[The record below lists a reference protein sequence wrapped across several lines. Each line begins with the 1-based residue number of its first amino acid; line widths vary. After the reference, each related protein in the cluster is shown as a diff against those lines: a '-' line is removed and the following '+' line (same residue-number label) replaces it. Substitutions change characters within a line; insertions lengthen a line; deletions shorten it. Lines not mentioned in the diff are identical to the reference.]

1 MELTRPLEQEQEQA
15 YVQQVHALILAQLS
29 DSLQAVDR
37 FAHQLVAY
45 NREMWKET
53 GVLNG
58 ELDQAVTMQDYFT
71 SYRTLATQADQEKK
85 RAALLEQ
92 MEKSPF
98 FGRFDF
104 REQGELAESFYVGIG
119 SLTDEDSGQMLVCD
133 WRAPICSLFYE
144 HTPGPASY
152 PVGDNTIR
160 GEMLLKRQYM
170 IDHDKLEGMF
180 DADEH
185 IDDEVL
191 QQVLSHNTSEHMHTI
206 VSTIQRE
213 QNRII
218 RSDEHTF
225 TLVLGAAGSGKTSVA
240 LHRIAYILYR
250 NRTSRM
256 EMKDLLIFSPNEVF
270 MDYISGVL
278 PELGEGAMQQTTFQ
292 EYIRP
297 LIPGWRLEEPW
308 RYLEEQI
315 GLAGM
320 PEAQSRAWAMQLK
333 QTPGFMRYY
342 QRYIQY
348 LQDQLGRFE
357 DVSVEGEKLID
368 GQEYERLYTTA
379 YGSRPVGVRLAG
391 LRERMHRI
399 VQAKRERMTEQI
411 AQRMRADNDTYRLP
425 ERSRLEA
432 LKRTAAARAQVERM
446 TLYDAA
452 SAFMALFD
460 PRIYSHL
467 SGKALGE
474 KWAAAFSDTLQALRR
489 GVLRYE
495 DAPIYACFVM
505 ETQQPRAD
513 SRIKHIVVDECQD
526 YTPFHWRLLAR
537 RFPGAGVTAL
547 GDVHQLIGGSRPE
560 STLPLLP
567 RLFARIKDFQRYE
580 LQVCYRSTSTLTDF
594 TRQMLPEGARVTS
607 VDREGDKPLLIQVA
621 DEAARVQATA
631 DFIERS
637 LEAGYGQIAVLTRTV
652 AESRAAHRALS
663 PRVSVQLLTP
673 EDSALPLGP
682 VIVPA
687 CLAKGLEFDAV
698 MVYDA
703 GKRMDGMELLLYTL
717 CTRALH
723 SLALCAGPE
732 GFASVIAGMDP
743 STYRTEA

>member
-1 MELTRPLEQEQEQA
+1 MELTRPLEREQEQA
-15 YVQQVHALILAQLS
+15 YVRQVHALVCAQLS
-29 DSLQAVDR
+29 DSQQAVDR
-37 FAHQLVAY
+37 FAHQLRAY
-45 NREMWKET
+45 NREMWKEAGMLT
-53 GVLNG
+53 G

-71 SYRTLATQADQEKK
+71 AYRTLAAQADQEKK
-85 RAALLEQ
+85 RAVLLEQ
-92 MEKSPF
+92 MERNPF

-104 REQGELAESFYVGIG
+104 RERGEAAESFYVGIG
-119 SLTDEDSGQMLVCD
+119 SLTQEDTGEMLVCD

-152 PVGDNTIR
+152 PVGENTIT

-206 VSTIQRE
+206 VSTIQKE

-270 MDYISGVL
+270 MDYVSGVL

-297 LIPGWRLEEPW
+297 LAPGWRLEEPW

-320 PEAQSRAWAMQLK
+320 PEAQHRAWAMQLK

-342 QRYIQY
+342 QRYIGY
-348 LQDQLGRFE
+348 LEQRLGKFE

-368 GQEYERLYTTA
+368 GQEYERLYSTA
-379 YGSRPVGVRLAG
+379 YGSRPVGVRLTG
-391 LRERMHRI
+391 LRERMYRI

-411 AQRMRADNDTYRLP
+411 ARRMKADNDTYRLP

-432 LKRTAAARAQVERM
+432 LKRTADARAQVARM
-446 TLYDAA
+446 TLYDPAQAFAA
-452 SAFMALFD
+452 MFD
-460 PRIYSHL
+460 PRVYQAL
-467 SGKALGE
+467 SGKELSA
-474 KWAAAFSDTLQALRR
+474 KWAAAFEDTARALGR

-505 ETQQPRAD
+505 ESQQPRAD

-526 YTPFHWRLLAR
+526 YTPFHWRFLAR

-567 RLFARIKDFQRYE
+567 RIFAKIQDFRRYE
-580 LQVCYRSTSTLTDF
+580 LNVCYRSTSTLTDF
-594 TRQMLPEGARVTS
+594 TRQMLPEGAQVAS
-607 VDREGDKPLLIQVA
+607 VDREGDKPRLVQVA
-621 DEAARVQATA
+621 DETARARAAAA
-631 DFIERS
+631 FIARS
-637 LEAGYGQIAVLTRTV
+637 AETGYGQIAILTRTV
-652 AESRAAHRALS
+652 AEARAAHRALS
-663 PRVSVQLLTP
+663 PLVQVQLLTP

-723 SLALCAGPE
+723 SLTLCAGPE
-732 GFASVIAGMDP
+732 GFASVIAGMNPD
-743 STYRTEA
+743 TYET